1 MKRILTDADG
11 VLLDWEGGLHRW
23 MEMQG
28 HRKYNA
34 LTTRDI
40 ESAYPDMSREEARR
54 NVSQF
59 CDSSHIG
66 FLDPERDA
74 RSGVARLVEAG
85 YVFTVITSL
94 GTDPFTMQLRIQ
106 NLETLFGK
114 ETFDGI
120 EFLEIAADK
129 DEALGKWEGSECYWI
144 EDKAKNAE
152 AGLQFGLKPILIDHL
167 HNQWYDHPQI
177 PRVQNWAEIADII
190 LNSKT
195 L

>member
-11 VLLDWEGGLHRW
+11 VLLEWEGGLHRW

-40 ESAYPDMSREEARR
+40 ESAYPDLSREEARR

-66 FLDPERDA
+66 FLEPERDA
-74 RSGVARLVEAG
+74 VSGVKRLVAAG

-114 ETFDGI
+114 
-120 EFLEIAADK
+120 
-129 DEALGKWEGSECYWI
+129 
-144 EDKAKNAE
+144 
-152 AGLQFGLKPILIDHL
+152 
-167 HNQWYDHPQI
+167 
-177 PRVQNWAEIADII
+177 
-190 LNSKT
+190 
-195 L
+195 